1 VPFVLLAG
9 PGESLRA
16 ANSSADCNQCGCTTI
31 YVVHHA
37 ALCCTCH
44 CATVPRLYCN
54 IPSIHAS
61 KGIVVVKPSPTRHGL
76 REASTMPCSTVVIA
90 MARERGDVFPTG
102 LRVCNTG
109 YSCGYITAASSYML
123 CTRSAAS
130 PAQPCVMEHS
140 LAFPQEK
147 ATPQTFSR
155 PDPGFQIQ
163 DLDCDYARGPAVPCV
178 SLRQFL
184 LRSLTLSL
192 ADDIYARPQKE
203 SLSDSL
209 ARDLQEASVL

>member
-1 VPFVLLAG
+1 MPFVLLAG

-90 MARERGDVFPTG
+90 MARERGDVFPTCVQYRILVWIYYG
-102 LRVCNTG
+102 RVFVHAV
-109 YSCGYITAASSYML
+109 YPI
-123 CTRSAAS
+123 RSQPS
-130 PAQPCVMEHS
+130 PALRYGTFFSLSTGKSNAADFFEARSRIPDSRSRLRLRTGPRRPVCITPPVPSALAHS
-140 LAFPQEK
+140 LA
-147 ATPQTFSR
+147 R
-155 PDPGFQIQ
+155 
-163 DLDCDYARGPAVPCV
+163 R
-178 SLRQFL
+178 
-184 LRSLTLSL
+184 
-192 ADDIYARPQKE
+192 
-203 SLSDSL
+203 
-209 ARDLQEASVL
+209 